1 MTVTAQQPKTTTKF
15 PNGTIVRVKPMFTH
29 AAITGPWVI
38 EKFLQKNY
46 EMRRPDNYT
55 GPNKHKKLRAKPYQ
69 IEKIECV
76 MAEQAVA
83 SEDKVVVAQVN
94 EYPTRHEGQVVTV
107 ADPKGKVPPGLYVVT
122 KSNLV
127 GNPGRVNVV
136 QLFGGQAWRVPVA
149 WTTVIEKDNVQITY
163 RSPKNTAASA

>member
-1 MTVTAQQPKTTTKF
+1 MTVTAQQPATTTF
-15 PNGTIVRVKPMFTH
+15 SVGDTVRVKGMFTH
-29 AAITGPWVI
+29 AGITGPWII

-46 EMRRPDNYT
+46 EMRRPDDYT

-69 IEKIECV
+69 IEKVENLTV
-76 MAEQAVA
+76 EQAVA
-83 SEDKVVVAQVN
+83 GEGKVVVAQVN
-94 EYPTRHEGQVVTV
+94 EYSTRHEGQVVTV

-163 RSPKNTAASA
+163 RSPKSTAASA